1 MSVLK
6 SNQNICHEEIDQTP
20 GTRAKKDKIMKL
32 LHDLEVGN
40 SNQQPG
46 VKHAKLKIKMLRS

>member
-1 MSVLK
+1 MLK
-6 SNQNICHEEIDQTP
+6 PKIIRSINKPCNEEIDQTP

-40 SNQQPG
+40 SN
-46 VKHAKLKIKMLRS
+46 